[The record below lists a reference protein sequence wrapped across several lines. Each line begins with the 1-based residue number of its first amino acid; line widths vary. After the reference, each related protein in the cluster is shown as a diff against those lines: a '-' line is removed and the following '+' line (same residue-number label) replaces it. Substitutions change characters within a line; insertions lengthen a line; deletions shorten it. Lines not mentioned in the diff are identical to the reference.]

1 MLPAAFSI
9 TRPILLH
16 IVCLLSTHTDSLTKM
31 EGHTI
36 AISLKSIEKVGDF
49 VGKNE
54 EAERG
59 KPRKGKG
66 GKEKMGQN
74 APEYDKG

>member
-1 MLPAAFSI
+1 
-9 TRPILLH
+9 
-16 IVCLLSTHTDSLTKM
+16 M

-59 KPRKGKG
+59 KPRKGKW
-66 GKEKMGQN
+66 GKEKMG
-74 APEYDKG
+74 AKCPRVR